1 MIPCIQNVTK
11 DIIWVGGSDRRL
23 SLFENVFPLPDGVS
37 YNAYVILD
45 EKTALMDTA
54 DASIAAR
61 FLANVEGALSGR
73 KLDYL
78 VVNHM
83 EPDHC
88 AMIGEIVRRCPEVKL
103 VGNAK
108 TFRFMEQFFDF
119 PLEGRTITVKEG
131 DTLSLGRHT
140 LHFIMAPMVHW
151 PEAMMSYDSTD
162 KVLFSADA
170 FGTFGA
176 FHGPI
181 FADQTDFQVRYIDEA
196 RRYYTN
202 IVGKYGP
209 QVQAVLKKAA
219 GLAIAMI
226 CPLHGPIWRKD
237 LGWFL
242 GKYDKWSRYEPE
254 DKGVVI
260 AYGSMYGNTESAA
273 EELANLLAQK
283 GVQALRVYDVSKTD
297 SSYLISDMFRFSN
310 FVLAAPTY
318 NNDVYLP
325 MHALLHDVAALS
337 LQNRRYSLISNGSWA
352 PVSGKK
358 MQETLSSLK
367 NMQQV
372 GETLQFRSSLKETQL
387 AQLDALAQAI
397 YDSLQA

>member
-1 MIPCIQNVTK
+1 MPCTQKVTD
-11 DIIWVGGSDRRL
+11 DIVWVGGSDRRL
-23 SLFENVFPLPDGVS
+23 ALFENVFPLPDGIS

-54 DASIAAR
+54 DAAIAER
-61 FLANVEGALSGR
+61 FLTNVEGALAGR

-88 AMIGEIVRRCPEVKL
+88 AMIGEIVRRYPEIKL
-103 VGNAK
+103 VGNTK

-119 PLEGRTITVKEG
+119 PLQDRCITVKEG
-131 DTLSLGRHT
+131 DTLTLGRHL
-140 LHFIMAPMVHW
+140 LHFVMAPMVHW
-151 PEAMMSYDSTD
+151 PEVMMSYDSTD
-162 KVLFSADA
+162 KILFSADA

-181 FADQTDFQVRYIDEA
+181 FADQINFQVRYVDEA

-209 QVQAVLKKAA
+209 QVQAVLKKAT
-219 GLAIAMI
+219 GLDIAIL

-237 LGWFL
+237 LGWIL
-242 GKYDKWSRYEPE
+242 DKYDKWSRYEPE
-254 DKGVVI
+254 EKGVVI
-260 AYGSMYGNTESAA
+260 AYGSMYGNTEAAA

-283 GVQALRVYDVSKTD
+283 GVTALRLYDVSKTD
-297 SSYLISDMFRFSN
+297 SSYLISDLFRFSN

-318 NNDVYLP
+318 NNGVYLP
-325 MHALLHDVAALS
+325 MNALLHDIAALN
-337 LQNRRYSLISNGSWA
+337 LQNRQYSLISNGSWA
-352 PVSGKK
+352 PISGKK
-358 MQETLSSLK
+358 MDEALNKLK
-367 NMQQV
+367 GMQQV
-372 GETLQFRSSLKETQL
+372 GETVQFRSSLKAEQL
-387 AQLDALAQAI
+387 PQLKALAQAI
-397 YDSLQA
+397 CDSLK